1 MAGAFAVLAITT
13 GNRSPIL
20 LVICLGSYGLGA
32 AAFFPANLTAILGVA
47 GNETQG
53 VLGALQRMAINLG
66 TAIDA
71 TVVGVFLV
79 HGAQVG
85 HEVSQTGIRT
95 SWVYGMATLLAAMVG
110 LWLARDPKKTR
121 YNTERCQEATLATF
135 HK

>member
-20 LVICLGSYGLGA
+20 LVLCLGSYGLGA

-47 GNETQG
+47 GKEAQG

-71 TVVGVFLV
+71 AVVGVFLV

-85 HEVSQTGIRT
+85 HGVSQAGIRT
-95 SWVYGMATLLAAMVG
+95 SWIYGMTTLLAAMAG
-110 LWLARDPKKTR
+110 LWLAQHPRKTPF
-121 YNTERCQEATLATF
+121 TAG
-135 HK
+135 